1 MNRWS
6 RAAKPTQAS
15 AAAAP
20 TSASGPIQP
29 GLEDAPASLAD
40 LSVWHCAASAST
52 TGAIR
57 VSDGRA
63 WAREGVVVR
72 VV

>member
-1 MNRWS
+1 VY
-6 RAAKPTQAS
+6 T
-15 AAAAP
+15 
-20 TSASGPIQP
+20 G
-29 GLEDAPASLAD
+29 PASLAG
-40 LSVWHCAASAST
+40 LSVWHCAASASP

-63 WAREGVVVR
+63 WAGEGVVVR